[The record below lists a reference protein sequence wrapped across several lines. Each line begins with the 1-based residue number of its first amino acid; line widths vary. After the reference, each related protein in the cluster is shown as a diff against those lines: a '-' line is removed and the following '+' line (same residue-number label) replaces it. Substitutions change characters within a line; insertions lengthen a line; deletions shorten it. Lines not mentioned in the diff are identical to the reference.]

1 MIQIIGPEG
10 IQYYK
15 DKKEKVYILS
25 YPILWL
31 TRFMKYWKKHNSYN
45 KFSPFFHSQRNNKSY
60 IISTNNTIQYQHWY
74 DFTCTVPVFFHSQ
87 STEDSLDVKETL
99 YSQEPI
105 YDKPFTHH
113 QPSDSEHE
121 WPYSTTP
128 PPRPTSPP
136 NGELPSRDQLV
147 KPSMLRKNRGSNAGN
162 CLTPLLFH
170 TWGLFEV
177 LLSEDFL

>member
-1 MIQIIGPEG
+1 M
-10 IQYYK
+10 Y
-15 DKKEKVYILS
+15 L
-25 YPILWL
+25 
-31 TRFMKYWKKHNSYN
+31 F
-45 KFSPFFHSQRNNKSY
+45 
-60 IISTNNTIQYQHWY
+60 IS
-74 DFTCTVPVFFHSQ
+74 HSQ

-113 QPSDSEHE
+113 HPSDSEHE
-121 WPYSTTP
+121 WPHSTTP

-162 CLTPLLFH
+162 CFIHYCSTP
-170 TWGLFEV
+170 EV
-177 LLSEDFL
+177 YLKCPWVKAFYNFSYAFFLCISWLVLYVTIKL